1 MLQPFEIPQ
10 EVLDADE
17 TIIGNVHAFCSAV
30 ERGLFWHMW
39 DILCAEAVALD
50 EVYGQRDLEL
60 TGIRERRDDK
70 LRQVN
75 ELVTRFRSGIRS
87 IYGPDSPEYEQAGGT
102 RTSNRKPPKRKRQ
115 TTSPTTP

>member
-17 TIIGNVHAFCSAV
+17 TIIGNIHAFCSAV

-50 EVYGQRDLEL
+50 VQKHR
-60 TGIRERRDDK
+60 GI
-70 LRQVN
+70 
-75 ELVTRFRSGIRS
+75 
-87 IYGPDSPEYEQAGGT
+87 
-102 RTSNRKPPKRKRQ
+102 
-115 TTSPTTP
+115 TTDVCSSRL

>member
-39 DILCAEAVALD
+39 DILCAEAVALYVQNVPQYTSGFHESMCEGRAAVNLAALCPRSGRGD
-50 EVYGQRDLEL
+50 RHAWPAFWSWRMPIACGAPWKRSSAAR
-60 TGIRERRDDK
+60 GIRC
-70 LRQVN
+70 
-75 ELVTRFRSGIRS
+75 
-87 IYGPDSPEYEQAGGT
+87 
-102 RTSNRKPPKRKRQ
+102 
-115 TTSPTTP
+115 